1 MSASGQST
9 VAGPNAVSGRVKAYD
24 FLKNT
29 VLTDPD
35 AQGQFV
41 SEQEIADRIGVSR
54 TPIREALLMLAT
66 EELVQLVPKRGAY
79 IAPLTGKDLR
89 ELVELRGTLERF
101 AAEKTLAAGQVP
113 LAEMRAVLAEQQRL
127 HGVEQAKAFIE
138 LDARFHALLV
148 RAAGNDMVART
159 YEMLRAR
166 QVRAGLVAM
175 FRVDRR
181 KETVIAEH
189 QAILDGL
196 AAGDPAATIAAIDD
210 HLNTTLRIQLTS

>member
-1 MSASGQST
+1 MS
-9 VAGPNAVSGRVKAYD
+9 VSGRVKAYE
-24 FLKNT
+24 FLKST
-29 VLTDPD
+29 VLTDPA
-35 AQGQFV
+35 AQGQFI

-54 TPIREALLMLAT
+54 TPIREALLMLAA

-89 ELVELRGTLERF
+89 ELIELRGTLERF
-101 AAEKTLAAGQVP
+101 AAEKTLAGGQVP
-113 LAEMRAVLAEQQRL
+113 LTEMRDVLAAQQRM
-127 HGVEQAKAFIE
+127 HGVEQAKDFIE

-148 RAAGNDMVART
+148 RAAGNDMIART

-196 AAGDPAATIAAIDD
+196 AAGDAVATLAAIDD
-210 HLNTTLRIQLTS
+210 HLGTTLRIQLTS